1 MAAGR
6 SDASRYFDYRRSPL
20 ADSQHGREFEISRRL
35 AGKTMTF
42 RIRTIFA
49 SVALSASVVAGPL
62 AAQRPTDATPAYGP
76 ELEGFDYPYPIQR
89 FAFTSQRQ
97 SLQMAYLDVKPDRP
111 NGQTAV
117 LLHGKNF
124 CAATWEPTIKDLV
137 AAGYR
142 VIAPDQIGFCK
153 SSKPA
158 AYQFTFK
165 QLAGNTHELLAKL
178 GIEKAVVIGHSTGG
192 MLAAHYSLI
201 YPQDVSHLVLV
212 NPVGLEDWSAKGVPP
227 ISVDQWYAREL
238 KTNADGIRAYEKSTY
253 YAGKWEDRYERAVQ
267 MLAGLNNGPGKEAV
281 AWDSALIYDMIITQP
296 VLYRFGEIS
305 VPTLLMIGQKDTT
318 AIAKDFAPP
327 ELRPKL
333 GNYPELGKAA
343 AKAIPGAKLIE
354 FPDYGHAPQMTDPE
368 GFDKALIAGIS
379 KS

>member
-1 MAAGR
+1 M
-6 SDASRYFDYRRSPL
+6 
-20 ADSQHGREFEISRRL
+20 
-35 AGKTMTF
+35 KF

-49 SVALSASVVAGPL
+49 GVALSAVFAGPL
-62 AAQRPTDATPAYGP
+62 AAQQPTDPTPAYGP
-76 ELEGFDYPYPIQR
+76 ELEGFEYPYPVQH
-89 FAFTSQRQ
+89 FVFTSQRQ
-97 SLQMAYLDVKPDRP
+97 SLQMAYVDVRPERP

-117 LLHGKNF
+117 LFHGKNF

-158 AYQFTFK
+158 AYQFSFK
-165 QLAGNTHELLAKL
+165 QLAGNTHELLTKL

-192 MLAAHYSLI
+192 MLAVHYSLI

-253 YAGKWEDRYERAVQ
+253 YAGKWEDRYERAVD
-267 MLAGLNNGPGKEAV
+267 MLAGLNNGPGKQAV
-281 AWDSALIYDMIITQP
+281 AWDSALIYDMIMTQP
-296 VLYRFGEIS
+296 VLYRFGEIA

-379 KS
+379 GS

>member
-1 MAAGR
+1 MKFG
-6 SDASRYFDYRRSPL
+6 
-20 ADSQHGREFEISRRL
+20 IW
-35 AGKTMTF
+35 
-42 RIRTIFA
+42 TIFA
-49 SVALSASVVAGPL
+49 GAALAAVAMGPL
-62 AAQRPTDATPAYGP
+62 AAQQPTGKAPAYGP
-76 ELEGFDYPYPIQR
+76 ELEGFDYPFPVQR

-165 QLAGNTHELLAKL
+165 QLAGNTHELLAEL
-178 GIEKAVVIGHSTGG
+178 GIEKPVVVGHSTGG
-192 MLAAHYSLI
+192 MLAAHYALI
-201 YPQDVSHLVLV
+201 YPNEVSHLVLV

-227 ISVDQWYAREL
+227 ISLDQWYAREL

-253 YAGKWEDRYERAVQ
+253 YAGKWDDRYEAAVD

-281 AWDSALIYDMIITQP
+281 AWDSALIYDMIITEP

-327 ELRPKL
+327 ELRSKL

-354 FPDYGHAPQMTDPE
+354 FPEFGHAPQMTDPKD
-368 GFDKALIAGIS
+368 FDKALIEGIS

>member
-1 MAAGR
+1 MTIR
-6 SDASRYFDYRRSPL
+6 IWTL
-20 ADSQHGREFEISRRL
+20 L
-35 AGKTMTF
+35 AG
-42 RIRTIFA
+42 A
-49 SVALSASVVAGPL
+49 ALSAAVVVGPF
-62 AAQRPTDATPAYGP
+62 AVSPVSAEKPAEKAPAYGP
-76 ELEGFDYPYPIQR
+76 ELEGFDYPFPVQR

-97 SLQMAYLDVKPDRP
+97 SLQMAYIDVRPDHP
-111 NGQTAV
+111 NGETAV

-165 QLAGNTHELLAKL
+165 QLAGNTHDLLAKL
-178 GIEKAVVIGHSTGG
+178 GIEKPVVVGHSTGG
-192 MLAAHYSLI
+192 MLAAHYALI
-201 YPQDVSHLVLV
+201 YPDDVSHLVLV

-227 ISVDQWYAREL
+227 IPVDQWYAREL

-253 YAGKWEDRYERAVQ
+253 YAGKWEDRYERAVD

-281 AWDSALIYDMIITQP
+281 AWDSALIYDMIITEP
-296 VLYRFGEIS
+296 VLYRFGQIS

-327 ELRPKL
+327 ALRPTL
-333 GNYPELGKAA
+333 GNYPELGRAA
-343 AKAIPGAKLIE
+343 AKAISGARLVE
-354 FPDYGHAPQMTDPE
+354 FPDFGHAPQMTDPE

-379 KS
+379 KP

>member
-1 MAAGR
+1 M
-6 SDASRYFDYRRSPL
+6 
-20 ADSQHGREFEISRRL
+20 
-35 AGKTMTF
+35 KF
-42 RIRTIFA
+42 RIWTTIFA
-49 SVALSASVVAGPL
+49 GAAFSAAVVMGPS
-62 AAQRPTDATPAYGP
+62 AAQQPTGQAPAYGP
-76 ELEGFDYPYPIQR
+76 ELEGFDYPFPVQHFI
-89 FAFTSQRQ
+89 FTSQRQ
-97 SLQMAYLDVKPDRP
+97 PLQMAYLDVKPDRP

-178 GIEKAVVIGHSTGG
+178 GIERPIVVGHSTGG
-192 MLAAHYSLI
+192 MLAAHYALI
-201 YPQDVSHLVLV
+201 YPKEVSHLVLV

-253 YAGKWEDRYERAVQ
+253 YAGKWEDRYERAVD

-296 VLYRFGEIS
+296 VVYQLGEIS

-318 AIAKDFAPP
+318 AIAKDFAPL
-327 ELRPKL
+327 ELRSKL
-333 GNYPELGKAA
+333 GNYPELGRAA
-343 AKAIPGAKLIE
+343 AKVIPGAKLVE
-354 FPDYGHAPQMTDPE
+354 FPEFGHAPQMTDPE
-368 GFDKALIAGIS
+368 DFDKALIAGIA
-379 KS
+379 KP

>member
-1 MAAGR
+1 MK
-6 SDASRYFDYRRSPL
+6 F
-20 ADSQHGREFEISRRL
+20 
-35 AGKTMTF
+35 K
-42 RIRTIFA
+42 IFA
-49 SVALSASVVAGPL
+49 IFTGAALSATIIWPL
-62 AAQRPTDATPAYGP
+62 AAQQATEKAPAYGS
-76 ELEGFDYPYPIQR
+76 ELEGFDYPFPVQH

-153 SSKPA
+153 SSKPG
-158 AYQFTFK
+158 AYQFTFR

-178 GIEKAVVIGHSTGG
+178 GIEKPVVVGHSTGG

-201 YPQDVSHLVLV
+201 YPKDVGYLVLV
-212 NPVGLEDWSAKGVPP
+212 NPIGLEDWSAKGVPP
-227 ISVDQWYAREL
+227 ISVDEWYAREM
-238 KTNADGIRAYEKSTY
+238 KTNTDGIRAYEKSTY
-253 YAGKWEDRYERAVQ
+253 YAGKWEDRYERAVD
-267 MLAGLNNGPGKEAV
+267 MLAGLNSGPGKEAV
-281 AWDSALIYDMIITQP
+281 AWNSALIYDMIITQP
-296 VLYRFGEIS
+296 VVYRFGEIS

-327 ELRPKL
+327 ELRSKL

-343 AKAIPGAKLIE
+343 ARAIPGAKLVE
-354 FPDYGHAPQMTDPE
+354 FPEFGHAPQMTDPE
-368 GFDKALIAGIS
+368 GFDKALIEGIS
-379 KS
+379 KF